1 MTTAVQSPQT
11 PEQWRQALAALPSVP
26 AGGKIPAF
34 YFGHGQPMLIW
45 PDNIQPSNRDLF
57 SSAGPKGPL
66 GNFLRDFGPALLDKY
81 KPKGVVVFSAHWETS
96 GERQVT
102 DYGDNNPLLM
112 DYFGFPPELYQV
124 QFESRGDAT
133 LSQKIVNMFKKHNM
147 LARTVKQHEP
157 RGSDGRGFSG
167 PGLDHGVFVPFKLM
181 FGDSFDIPVV
191 QVSIDESMSPEKNW
205 EVGKALDEL
214 RSEGIL
220 ILSGGLTIH
229 TFRDFSAFTES
240 TAKPI
245 YKEWHKAVVN
255 AAGTVNPE
263 ARRKAMMELV
273 SHPGFR
279 PANPR
284 EEHFIPIYVAA
295 GCGEEGEAR
304 VVSGIHGAPT
314 IAFGL

>member
-1 MTTAVQSPQT
+1 MTTSLQYPRT
-11 PEQWRQALAALPSVP
+11 REQWREALAALPSVP
-26 AGGKIPAF
+26 AGGKVPAF

-45 PDNIQPSNRDLF
+45 PDTIPPPNDDIF
-57 SSAGPKGPL
+57 SSAGPRGPL
-66 GNFLRDFGPALLDKY
+66 AQFLRDFGPALLEKY
-81 KPKGVVVFSAHWETS
+81 NPKAVVVFSAHWETS

-112 DYFGFPPELYQV
+112 DYFGFPPELYKV
-124 QFESRGDAT
+124 QFKSHGDAA
-133 LSQKIVNMFKKHNM
+133 LSQRIVNLFKEHGIP
-147 LARTVKQHEP
+147 ARTVKHES
-157 RGSDGRGFSG
+157 RGNDGRGFSG

-181 FGDSFDIPVV
+181 FGDTFDIPVV
-191 QVSIDESMSPEKNW
+191 QVSIDECLNLEKNW
-205 EVGKALDEL
+205 EIGKALNQL

-229 TFRDFSAFTES
+229 TFRDFSAFDES

-245 YKEWHKAVVN
+245 YKAWHKAVVE

-295 GCGEEGEAR
+295 
-304 VVSGIHGAPT
+304 
-314 IAFGL
+314 